1 MAPDLT
7 IPSPGRAETCIII
20 KAGQNLYVVDV
31 GDGSINNLRNWR
43 VDLSPVKAVLFTHLH
58 SDHISDLADLHL
70 NTWVNNPTKTEKLKV
85 YGPEG
90 VEDVVNGFEDAY
102 RLDYQF
108 RNEHHGDKVAPLI
121 WLDTTFTI
129 DLSNPIIID
138 DNGLKVTA
146 FKVIHDPIEPALGFR
161 FDYKGRSIV
170 ISGDTISTEN
180 TIKNSINAD
189 VLFHEAQANHIVK
202 ILENENK
209 KVGNNLAAKIMADIV
224 TYHTTPIE
232 AAEIANQANV
242 KHLVF
247 YHLTPAPRNALME
260 RMFVRGVNDIRK
272 EWTLS
277 DDGTLIIL
285 PPNSEKIEITKI
297 N

>member
-1 MAPDLT
+1 MA
-7 IPSPGRAETCIII
+7 GYE
-20 KAGQNLYVVDV
+20 
-31 GDGSINNLRNWR
+31 
-43 VDLSPVKAVLFTHLH
+43 
-58 SDHISDLADLHL
+58 
-70 NTWVNNPTKTEKLKV
+70 
-85 YGPEG
+85 
-90 VEDVVNGFEDAY
+90 
-102 RLDYQF
+102 
-108 RNEHHGDKVAPLI
+108 
-121 WLDTTFTI
+121 TFTI

-209 KVGNNLAAKIMADIV
+209 KIGNNLAAKIMADIV
-224 TYHTTPIE
+224 TYHTTPVE

-247 YHLTPAPRNALME
+247 YHLTPAPRNTLME

-277 DDGTLIIL
+277 DDGTLVIL